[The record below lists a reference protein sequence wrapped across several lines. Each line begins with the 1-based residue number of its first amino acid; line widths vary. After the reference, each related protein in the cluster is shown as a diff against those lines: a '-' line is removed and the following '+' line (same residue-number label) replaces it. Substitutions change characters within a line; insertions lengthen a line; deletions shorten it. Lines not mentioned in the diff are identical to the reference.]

1 MRMVDILEKKREG
14 QALSPAEIS
23 YFVEGYTRGE
33 IPDYQASALLMAI
46 FLRGMTREET
56 VHLTLAMANSGD
68 VLNLESV
75 IGYAVDKHSS
85 GGVGD
90 KTSLVVMPLVAACGV
105 PVAKMSGRGLGF
117 SGGTLDKLESI
128 AGYNVDLSAEQF
140 LSLARQNGI
149 VLAGQSMALA
159 PADGK
164 LYALRDVTATVPC
177 LPLIA
182 SSIMSKKIAA
192 GANGIVLDVK
202 MGRGAFM
209 KTLEEA
215 SALARI
221 MVDIGVDAG
230 RDVIAVISDM
240 NQPLGSAVGNAL
252 EVREA
257 IETLRHQGPADFTE
271 HCLEIAAYM
280 LRLAG
285 QGKRWQDRAATR
297 SELEEKLADGSALA
311 KFRLMVEAQGG
322 DVRMVDDPD
331 RLPKAQ
337 FIENVLAEREGT
349 LSHVDALKIA
359 LAAFDLGAGREKK
372 GDPIDLAVGVVCSV
386 KVGDRIQPGDIL
398 ATLHANDRTR
408 LESARAQ
415 LREAFEFSDTA
426 VSRLPLF
433 YDVIEGYA
441 AK

>member
-1 MRMVDILEKKREG
+1 MRMIDILARKRDGE
-14 QALSPAEIS
+14 ALSADEIEF
-23 YFVEGYTRGE
+23 FVRGYTQGD

-56 VHLTLAMANSGD
+56 VQLTLSMAHSGEILD
-68 VLNLESV
+68 LKQI
-75 IGYAVDKHSS
+75 IGYSVDKHSS

-105 PVAKMSGRGLGF
+105 PVAKMSGRGLGY

-128 AGYNVDLSAEQF
+128 AGYRVDLSGDEFKA
-140 LSLARQNGI
+140 LARKNGI

-209 KTLEEA
+209 ATLEDA
-215 SALARI
+215 RALAQI

-252 EVREA
+252 EVDEA
-257 IETLRHQGPADFTE
+257 IDTLRGQGPSDFTE
-271 HCLEIAAYM
+271 HSLMIAAHM

-285 QGKRWQDRAATR
+285 QGSHWPDHDEVKALLMQ
-297 SELEEKLADGSALA
+297 KLSDGSALE
-311 KFRLMVEAQGG
+311 KFRLMVEEQGG
-322 DVRMVDDPD
+322 DVRMVDDPSL
-331 RLPKAQ
+331 LPTA
-337 FIENVLAEREGT
+337 T
-349 LSHVDALKIA
+349 LEVPVTATESGIVAHVDALLIA
-359 LAAFDLGAGREKK
+359 QAAFELGAGREKK
-372 GDPIDLAVGVVCSV
+372 GDPIDLAVGVSSSI
-386 KVGDRIQPGDIL
+386 KVGDSVVVGDTL
-398 ATLHANDRTR
+398 ATIYANDA
-408 LESARAQ
+408 SKVDAAREKLVA
-415 LREAFEFSDTA
+415 AFEITDRK
-426 VSRLPLF
+426 VEPLPLF
-433 YDVIEGYA
+433 YDVIEGFGS
-441 AK
+441 K